1 MVNNLIEKNSLSEDF
16 FDNMLLKKNSD
27 LKIESNKSKIFNKE
41 SKITDIKNKYLNKAI
56 KRGEK
61 KKELIERILK
71 DESPY
76 FDIEDKLNNIMKQF
90 IDMEGNHLL

>member
-27 LKIESNKSKIFNKE
+27 LKIESNTIGNKE
-41 SKITDIKNKYLNKAI
+41 SKITNIKNKYLNKAI

-61 KKELIERILK
+61 KK
-71 DESPY
+71 
-76 FDIEDKLNNIMKQF
+76 N
-90 IDMEGNHLL
+90 

>member
-27 LKIESNKSKIFNKE
+27 LKIESNTIGNKE
-41 SKITDIKNKYLNKAI
+41 SKITNIKNKYLNKAI

-71 DESPY
+71 DEAPY

-90 IDMEGNHLL
+90 IDMDGNNLL